1 MTASLPGRAG
11 RGGNDDDQH
20 GAAAHR
26 RRASELLTGA
36 GLTGTVLLAG
46 RSRLAAASGIALPTG
61 RALQRFG
68 AFSAGVES
76 TKDPRYTVVQ
86 QRERLDAAA
95 RGPPVGTASAAW
107 RAAGPGWAAR
117 EPLPWRRLFVPP
129 GRKLVEVAVLA
140 DAARA
145 PTGLLDVL
153 SAAAAPSPA
162 AGRPG
167 GDRSHLC
174 RRGLSRVLHLEVE
187 VAVPD
192 HDAHPLAAAHP
203 AVEQ

>member
-76 TKDPRYTVVQ
+76 TKDPRYTVVP
-86 QRERLDAAA
+86 QRERLDAAE
-95 RGPPVGTASAAW
+95 RGSPVGD
-107 RAAGPGWAAR
+107 G
-117 EPLPWRRLFVPP
+117 V
-129 GRKLVEVAVLA
+129 
-140 DAARA
+140 
-145 PTGLLDVL
+145 
-153 SAAAAPSPA
+153 
-162 AGRPG
+162 GRPA
-167 GDRSHLC
+167 R
-174 RRGLSRVLHLEVE
+174 
-187 VAVPD
+187 
-192 HDAHPLAAAHP
+192 
-203 AVEQ
+203 